1 VGNVDD
7 FPEEG
12 GAAVK
17 YGRVQIAVFRFAS
30 RGQWFATQNMC
41 PHKRAFVLSRGI
53 LGNQGETPKIACP
66 LHKKT
71 YSLETGE
78 CLTGD
83 EHSLKVFPV
92 KVVDGQVH
100 LLLPTQD
107 QLNALLATDLHC
119 VTACDPV
126 EPCETKS
133 AELCEAVMN

>member
-1 VGNVDD
+1 
-7 FPEEG
+7 
-12 GAAVK
+12 
-17 YGRVQIAVFRFAS
+17 
-30 RGQWFATQNMC
+30 
-41 PHKRAFVLSRGI
+41 VLSRGI

-100 LLLPTQD
+100 LLLPPQD
-107 QLNALLATDLHC
+107 QLNALLATDLPC